1 MMRLATLTIQP
12 AGAMLWQ
19 ASLGAAVVL
28 LPAALTG
35 PLAAQSMKVT
45 CLVRDFQGSH
55 PDFNVTPSGGMGH
68 YAGNIGLSLDTDGRP
83 VFTGS
88 GYQVASQWTDADGRP
103 IPPQLFEVWSSS
115 CSSGMGIGI
124 VVDEQL
130 DAGNQSSIWSYH
142 SIDNGPW
149 SINEAVLA
157 SNSTAPGALWF
168 HNRSEINRPNP
179 APPPGG
185 VLVGPG
191 GDPNSV
197 IVTQSQSD
205 VFGFRDVLS
214 APIPMPVLTEPSLG
228 PIVSGNYTA
237 DAVID
242 TDLHV
247 DAFEIENNAV
257 VTIQG
262 NVTILSEG
270 PAKIV
275 NGGRLYIP
283 VGSSLDLYLKSSML
297 VTTDGSDTPGNLYNG
312 NNGMSGDP
320 AKLHIYQLSAETI
333 ELSSNNGRMAAHVVA
348 PQGTLAIRQDSTF
361 RGTFIGRVLQL
372 EQNALFTEDKS
383 SPVVVIGGSPGDSA
397 GAAGSADNGGITDAV
412 TFSQW
417 YRDVLGE
424 NLSTT
429 HTITLTRDVS
439 GVYEYLDDAF
449 YPIDGMLFGNAGE
462 PRNNYFTYTISAEF
476 TYQSCAGQFVEF
488 TGADD
493 LWLFINGELA
503 MDAGGVAPMV
513 AQYLDLDRLGLADG
527 ATHRLELFY
536 AHRQPISSVFRL
548 RTDLVLSPIAG
559 PLSVTNISD

>member
-1 MMRLATLTIQP
+1 
-12 AGAMLWQ
+12 
-19 ASLGAAVVL
+19 
-28 LPAALTG
+28 
-35 PLAAQSMKVT
+35 
-45 CLVRDFQGSH
+45 
-55 PDFNVTPSGGMGH
+55 
-68 YAGNIGLSLDTDGRP
+68 
-83 VFTGS
+83 
-88 GYQVASQWTDADGRP
+88 
-103 IPPQLFEVWSSS
+103 
-115 CSSGMGIGI
+115 
-124 VVDEQL
+124 
-130 DAGNQSSIWSYH
+130 
-142 SIDNGPW
+142 
-149 SINEAVLA
+149 
-157 SNSTAPGALWF
+157 
-168 HNRSEINRPNP
+168 
-179 APPPGG
+179 
-185 VLVGPG
+185 
-191 GDPNSV
+191 
-197 IVTQSQSD
+197 

-228 PIVSGNYTA
+228 PIVSGKYTA

-275 NGGRLYIP
+275 TGGRLYIP
-283 VGSSLDLYLKSSML
+283 AGSSLDLYLKSSML
-297 VTTDGSDTPGNLYNG
+297 VTTDGSDTPSNLYNG

-320 AKLHIYQLSAETI
+320 AKLRIYQLSAETI

-348 PQGTLAIRQDSTF
+348 PQGTLFIRQDATF

-372 EQNALFTEDKS
+372 EQNALFMEDKS

-397 GAAGSADNGGITDAV
+397 GAAGPADNGGITDSV

-417 YRDVLGE
+417 FRDVLGQ
-424 NLSTT
+424 NLSSA
-429 HTITLTRDVS
+429 HTITLTRDAG

-462 PRNNYFTYTISAEF
+462 PRNNYFTYTIKAEF

-503 MDAGGVAPMV
+503 MDAGGVVPMV

-548 RTDLVLSPIAG
+548 RTDLVLSSTAPTTVSYAG
-559 PLSVTNISD
+559 D